1 VFQIPTV
8 VFILARM
15 GVVTA
20 SFLWKNFKYAVLIIF
35 IIAAVL
41 TPPDVVT
48 QTLMAMP
55 MIGLYLFSIAVAWL
69 VGRERQRPPRP

>member
-1 VFQIPTV
+1 
-8 VFILARM
+8 M
-15 GVVTA
+15 GLVSA

-48 QTLMAMP
+48 QTLMATP
-55 MIGLYLFSIAVAWL
+55 MVALYLFSIGVAWL
-69 VGRERQRPPRP
+69 VGRDRQGPPSN